1 MISNSFILYDVLS
14 LRQAHSLF
22 LYNSSTENDY
32 TLISNY
38 KNNVTL
44 NTTRYS

>member
-1 MISNSFILYDVLS
+1 MISNSFILYDLLS
-14 LRQAHSLF
+14 LRQTQSLF
-22 LYNSSTENDY
+22 LYNSSTENYY

-38 KNNVTL
+38 KNNETL